1 MRCRIISERIKIL
14 INIEC
19 QRVLLMKTVAFI
31 TLGCKVNIYETEGMK
46 RIFEEGGYK
55 VVPPESP
62 ADVYVINTCT
72 VTQLSE
78 KKSRQMIRKAKRT
91 NPRAIIAA
99 VGCYSQIAP
108 DEVLAVDGV
117 NLVIGN
123 NHKGEILKLVEQAG
137 LETKNVIVSERR
149 ELSDYE
155 DLKVNRYTGH
165 TRAFLKIQDGCDQ
178 FCSYCIIP
186 IARGKIRSRSPES
199 IIDEAKS
206 LADKGF
212 CEIVLTGIH
221 ITSYGKD
228 IKGTTLLDVIHEIN
242 RIEGIMRIRLGSLEP
257 LYMSDDIVKKM
268 AQAEKLC
275 PHFHLSLQS
284 GCDETLKRMN
294 RKYTTAEYENIVKII
309 RKTFPDAAI
318 TTDIMA
324 GFPGETQE
332 EFEQTCNFVERI
344 GFSQAHIFKY
354 SARKGTKAANM
365 PDQIPMSE
373 KERRSKILFEIC
385 EKSKERYRAGYIGK
399 NMDVLFEQ
407 KRGKLWEGLTV
418 NYIPVHAEHDGDL
431 AGKIKNVRLEKS
443 LNGVILG
450 HII

>member
-1 MRCRIISERIKIL
+1 
-14 INIEC
+14 
-19 QRVLLMKTVAFI
+19 MKTVAFI

-46 RIFEEGGYK
+46 KIFEEGGYK
-55 VVPPESP
+55 VVPPESA

-78 KKSRQMIRKAKRT
+78 KKSRQMIRRAKRT

-123 NHKGEILKLVEQAG
+123 NHKGKILKLVEQAG
-137 LETKNVIVSERR
+137 LETKNVLVSERH
-149 ELSDYE
+149 ELKNYE
-155 DLKVNRYTGH
+155 DLKVSRYTGH

-186 IARGKIRSRSPES
+186 IARGKIRSRSPDS
-199 IIDEAKS
+199 IIDEAKT

-228 IKGTTLLDVIHEIN
+228 IKGATLLDVIHQIN
-242 RIEGIMRIRLGSLEP
+242 RIEGVKRIRLGSLEP
-257 LYMSDDIVKKM
+257 LYMSAEIIKKM

-275 PHFHLSLQS
+275 PHFHLSFQS

-294 RKYTTAEYENIVKII
+294 RNYTTAEYEKIVESI
-309 RKTFPDAAI
+309 RETFPDAAI
-318 TTDIMA
+318 TTDIMT
-324 GFPGETQE
+324 GFPGETQV

-344 GFSQAHIFKY
+344 GFSQAHIFKF
-354 SARKGTKAANM
+354 SARKGTKAAKM
-365 PDQIPMSE
+365 PNQIPLSE

-385 EKSKERYRAGYIGK
+385 EKSKEFYRAKYIGK

-418 NYIPVHAEHDGDL
+418 NYIPVQAEHDADL
-431 AGKIKNVRLEKS
+431 VGKIMNVRLEKS